1 MQAVTSDDPG
11 DASHLMGT
19 RGATP
24 GRPGRGARGDRNTR
38 PGAAN
43 RKRKRRDPLWA
54 RLVVVFGAVLMMI
67 SGVGIVGGKV
77 LLDRYTGSVTQQN
90 LLGSAVTSREKG
102 KELEGALNFLLLG
115 IDERASDPG
124 NTRSDTIMIAHIPST
139 HDQAYLLSVPRDTWV
154 EVPAFAKSGYRGGES
169 KITEAFFFGS
179 RNGAGRAGGAELV
192 ALTLKRLTG
201 LSFNGAAIIDFNG
214 FKRVIDA
221 IGGVHMCVDHKV
233 TSRHLRLVNGK
244 PMTLREAR
252 KHGGGTPVTYQVGC
266 RHMTGWQ
273 ALDFSRQRYG
283 LPGSDYDRQRH
294 QQQLV
299 KAMVKG
305 MMSKGVV
312 TNPIKLDQVIR
323 AAGKAFT
330 LDTGGV
336 ELTDFIFTLK
346 GVAANDLVML
356 RTNGGKFNSA
366 KINGQS
372 AEALTEESKQ
382 MFAAAKDDTLAEFV
396 LTHPDWVADSR

>member
-1 MQAVTSDDPG
+1 MQAQ
-11 DASHLMGT
+11 T
-19 RGATP
+19 R
-24 GRPGRGARGDRNTR
+24 RGARMDRTTGPTA
-38 PGAAN
+38 PGATG
-43 RKRKRRDPLWA
+43 RKGRRRDPLWA
-54 RLVVVFGAVLMMI
+54 RLVVIFGAMLMML
-67 SGVGIVGGKV
+67 SGIGIAGGKV
-77 LLDRYTGSVTQQN
+77 LLDRYTGAVTQEN
-90 LLGSAVTSREKG
+90 LLGSAVTDTDEG
-102 KELEGALNFLLLG
+102 KELKGALNFLLLG
-115 IDERASDPG
+115 IDERARDPG

-154 EVPAFAKSGYRGGES
+154 EVPPFAKSGYRGGHA

-179 RNGAGRAGGAELV
+179 QNGIGRAGGAELV
-192 ALTLKRLTG
+192 ALSLKRLTG

-221 IGGVHMCVDHKV
+221 IGGVDMCVDHKV
-233 TSRHLRLVNGK
+233 TSAHMRMVNGK
-244 PMTLREAR
+244 PMWLADAR
-252 KHGGGTPVTYQVGC
+252 KVGGGSPITYQVGC
-266 RHMTGWQ
+266 RHMAGWQ

-283 LPGSDYDRQRH
+283 LPGGDYDRQRH

-305 MMSKGVV
+305 MMGKGVV
-312 TNPIKLDQVIR
+312 TNPIKLDKVIR

-336 ELTDFIFTLK
+336 DLTDFIFTLK

-366 KINGQS
+366 KIQGES
-372 AEALTEESKQ
+372 AEALTEESRQ
-382 MFAAAKDDTLAEFV
+382 MFAAAKSDTLAEFV
-396 LTHPDWVADSR
+396 LSHADWVAKAS

>member
-1 MQAVTSDDPG
+1 MPAR
-11 DASHLMGT
+11 T
-19 RGATP
+19 RGPETDRTTWPTETATA
-24 GRPGRGARGDRNTR
+24 GRKG
-38 PGAAN
+38 
-43 RKRKRRDPLWA
+43 KRRDPLWA
-54 RLVVVFGAVLMMI
+54 RLVVIFGAVLMML

-77 LLDRYTGSVTQQN
+77 LLDRYTGAVAQEN
-90 LLGSAVTSREKG
+90 LLGSAVSEG
-102 KELEGALNFLLLG
+102 KELDGALNFLLLG
-115 IDERASDPG
+115 IDERARDPG
-124 NTRSDTIMIAHIPST
+124 NTRSDTIMIAHVPAT

-154 EVPAFAKSGYRGGES
+154 DVPAFPKSGYGGGHA
-169 KITEAFFFGS
+169 KVTEAFFHGS
-179 RNGAGRAGGAELV
+179 QNGAGRAGGAELV

-221 IGGVHMCVDHKV
+221 IGGVDMCVDHKV
-233 TSRHLRLVNGK
+233 TSAHMRLVDGK
-244 PMTLREAR
+244 PMWLADAR
-252 KHGGGTPVTYQVGC
+252 KLGGGSPVTYHVGC
-266 RHMTGWQ
+266 RHMPGWQ
-273 ALDFSRQRYG
+273 ALDYSRQRYG
-283 LPGSDYDRQRH
+283 LPGGDYDRQRH

-312 TNPIKLDQVIR
+312 TNPVKLDKVLR

-336 ELTDFIFTLK
+336 GLTDFIFTLK

-366 KINGQS
+366 KIQGES
-372 AEALTEESKQ
+372 AESLTEESRQ
-382 MFAAAKDDTLAEFV
+382 MFAAAKADRLAEFV
-396 LTHPDWVADSR
+396 LTHADWVAKAA

>member
-1 MQAVTSDDPG
+1 MPAVTPDDPG
-11 DASHLMGT
+11 DAPYPT
-19 RGATP
+19 
-24 GRPGRGARGDRNTR
+24 GARGASPRQARRSQRNRTTR
-38 PGAAN
+38 PRTTK
-43 RKRKRRDPLWA
+43 RKRKRREPLWA
-54 RLVVVFGAVLMMI
+54 RLTVVFGAVLMMV

-77 LLDRYTGSVTQQN
+77 LLDRYTGAVSQQN
-90 LLGSAVTSREKG
+90 LLGSAVSDREKG

-115 IDERASDPG
+115 IDERANDPG

-139 HDQAYLLSVPRDTWV
+139 HDQAYLLSMPRDTWV
-154 EVPAFAKSGYRGGES
+154 DIPAFAKSGYRGGQA
-169 KITEAFFFGS
+169 KITEAFYFGS
-179 RNGAGRAGGAELV
+179 QDGAGRAGGAELV
-192 ALTLKRLTG
+192 AHTIKGLTG
-201 LSFNGAAIIDFNG
+201 LSFNGAAIIDFTG

-221 IGGVHMCVDHKV
+221 IGGVDMCVDHKV
-233 TSRHLRLVNGK
+233 NSLHLRMLDGK
-244 PMTLREAR
+244 PVPVAEAR

-266 RHMTGWQ
+266 RHMAGWQ

-283 LPGSDYDRQRH
+283 LPGADYDRQRH

-323 AAGKAFT
+323 AAGSAFT

-336 ELTDFIFTLK
+336 EMTDFIFTLK

-366 KINGQS
+366 KIPGQS
-372 AEALTEESKQ
+372 AEALTEESRQ
-382 MFAAAKDDTLAEFV
+382 MFAAATDDALAEFV
-396 LTHPDWVADSR
+396 LSHPDWVAKSS